1 MIGYLSYFKTRI
13 EAGLQYKVAAIAGLS
28 TQVFWGMLYCLIYQ
42 AFYSNASIPDISFNE
57 IITYVWLNQAFLSLI
72 YINIKDVDILTSITD
87 GTVAYELVRPY
98 HLYTWW
104 YIKLVANKLSSCL
117 LRFAPV
123 ILIGLIFPKPFN
135 LSLPN
140 SILSF
145 VLFLIS
151 LVLGTLLL
159 CGILMT
165 THSLAFFTVNYKGI
179 HSISSQLMALVSGFV
194 IPVPLLPD
202 IVKSITYYMPF
213 RLIGDLPFR
222 IYSGN
227 IGITLAL
234 QDILLQFIWIVIII
248 IIGFSLM
255 RRALKKVFIQG
266 G

>member
-1 MIGYLSYFKTRI
+1 MIGYLSYFNTRFV
-13 EAGLQYKVAAIAGLS
+13 AGLQYKVAAIAGLL
-28 TQVFWGMLYCLIYQ
+28 TQIFWGLLYCFIYQ
-42 AFYSNASIPDISFNE
+42 AFYSNASIPDISFKD
-57 IITYVWLNQAFLSLI
+57 IITYVWLNQAFIALI
-72 YINIKDVDILTSITD
+72 YINVKDVDILTSIVD

-98 HLYTWW
+98 HLYNWW
-104 YIKLVANKLSSCL
+104 YIKLLAGKISSCL
-117 LRFAPV
+117 LRFGPI
-123 ILIGLIFPKPFN
+123 ILLGFLLPQPFN
-135 LSLPN
+135 LSLPY

-151 LVLGTLLL
+151 LTLGTLLL
-159 CGILMT
+159 CGILMII
-165 THSLAFFTVNYKGI
+165 HSIAFFTINYKGI
-179 HSISSQLMALVSGFV
+179 FSISCQLMAIVSGFV

-227 IGITLAL
+227 IDTITAL
-234 QDILLQFIWIVIII
+234 QDISLQLIWIVIII

-255 RRALKKVFIQG
+255 SKALKKVFIQG

>member
-1 MIGYLSYFKTRI
+1 MIGYLSYFKTRLG
-13 EAGLQYKVAAIAGLS
+13 AGLQYKVAAIAGLL
-28 TQVFWGMLYCLIYQ
+28 TQIFWGLLYCFIYQ
-42 AFYSNASIPDISFNE
+42 AFYSNASIPDISFKD
-57 IITYVWLNQAFLSLI
+57 IITYVWLNQAFIALI
-72 YINIKDVDILTSITD
+72 YINVKDVDILTSIVD

-98 HLYTWW
+98 HLYNWW
-104 YIKLVANKLSSCL
+104 YIKLLAGKISSCL
-117 LRFAPV
+117 LRFGPI
-123 ILIGLIFPKPFN
+123 ILLGFILPIPFN
-135 LSLPN
+135 LSLPY

-159 CGILMT
+159 CGILMII
-165 THSLAFFTVNYKGI
+165 HSIAFYTINYKGI
-179 HSISSQLMALVSGFV
+179 FSISCQLMALVSGFI

-202 IVKSITYYMPF
+202 IVKTITYYMPF

-227 IGITLAL
+227 IDISTAFQDITLQL
-234 QDILLQFIWIVIII
+234 IWIVIII

-255 RRALKKVFIQG
+255 SKALKKVFIQG